1 MSTLHTISQIFQF
14 LERDPNCS
22 VTLQLF
28 KKDPRN
34 CQYLRFK
41 NILNEEI
48 CHEIEHQWEKILQ
61 GCFETKYPH
70 LSPAF
75 SDEALVL
82 QGLPTSGS
90 LRVECSSSRSPGRN
104 ASSFAS
110 ASPRFH
116 LTSVPSS
123 VITKL
128 QSDASPSASLRIPH
142 VASASSSF
150 RNSRPSPL
158 TIPVPRPLV
167 YEIPATPFPPARSPE
182 KPKRTNCCHFFTK
195 CFRPKGS

>member
-128 QSDASPSASLRIPH
+128 ASFAIVINQRVSTPSASNLFCSDISRLIDARQDLTNSFAMISYQLLPFIL
-142 VASASSSF
+142 SAS
-150 RNSRPSPL
+150 
-158 TIPVPRPLV
+158 
-167 YEIPATPFPPARSPE
+167 
-182 KPKRTNCCHFFTK
+182 
-195 CFRPKGS
+195 